1 MACQMLAPKVT
12 TTEARHLGAQ
22 HAIVLAGI
30 PSAATYLHVARLRHL
45 PACVRLPIPEIWAL
59 AHWEGEWLALV
70 RSSVQWLWEL
80 VDRGQSFS
88 TWRKGKTW
96 TTLRR
101 NLESVGFASA
111 FLDFP
116 FLCPPAATGP
126 RDLRPRFLLCSLRV
140 MSVDSLSSC
149 GVWAYGHASYHRDLL
164 GMISHSSRAYLGFG
178 RRETMIASPY
188 GSARGTRLLLVS
200 PILMKMQARKA
211 AWNRPNARKKSIMQ
225 SIRVSVCMCVYV
237 YIYIYICSIHCTC
250 NI

>member
-12 TTEARHLGAQ
+12 ITEARHLGAQ

-96 TTLRR
+96 TSLRR

-149 GVWAYGHASYHRDLL
+149 GLWAYGHASYHRDLL
-164 GMISHSSRAYLGFG
+164 GMISHSSRAYLGVWQERDDDRVTLWVG
-178 RRETMIASPY
+178 PRNLP
-188 GSARGTRLLLVS
+188 RLLLVS

-211 AWNRPNARKKSIMQ
+211 ASNRPNARKKTIMQ
-225 SIRVSVCMCVYV
+225 SIRVCVYV
-237 YIYIYICSIHCTC
+237 CICLYIYM
-250 NI
+250 